1 MCGRSSN
8 YEPRMADDCQAGK
21 LEGRSPFSKYS
32 AWEDDNYKTI
42 KYNRDYKNV
51 DSFLLAP
58 QIDGYPTVKIKAFE
72 ATFMSTSKFDF
83 SQEYFGLTA
92 IARTIDGNW
101 NVDNDGIIKLN
112 MFPKKV
118 KNAFLAM

>member
-1 MCGRSSN
+1 M
-8 YEPRMADDCQAGK
+8 K
-21 LEGRSPFSKYS
+21 LTNHLSQ

-72 ATFMSTSKFDF
+72 ATFMSTSEFDF

-92 IARTIDGNW
+92 IARKGARSFFKYYLYSITNRLLVISQLHCL
-101 NVDNDGIIKLN
+101 IHLSAHK
-112 MFPKKV
+112 
-118 KNAFLAM
+118 